1 MTTSIRFR
9 MQFGALSTTGII
21 PNKPQLVNRFCEKSK
36 KSFWQRMEGGAFRR
50 LLFGSYDLK
59 MNGFF

>member
-1 MTTSIRFR
+1 

-36 KSFWQRMEGGAFRR
+36 KSFWQGMEGG
-50 LLFGSYDLK
+50 LFAACFSVSYDLK